1 MVAGTNLQVSILR
14 NVFIVYTSYEPR
26 GRFTPSW
33 ARTINTL
40 TPYIEALWL
49 LTATGKMAYP
59 QLLTSQPATG
69 PASDVSLTVSCR
81 KLAKSDVLSKSD
93 PMAVVYQLAGDG
105 SWAEVLT

>member
-1 MVAGTNLQVSILR
+1 MG
-14 NVFIVYTSYEPR
+14 
-26 GRFTPSW
+26 
-33 ARTINTL
+33 
-40 TPYIEALWL
+40 PYNKHVNALEALWL

-59 QLLTSQPATG
+59 QLLTSQQATG

-105 SWAEVLT
+105 SWAEVLTYVAIFYVQLAVLHITL